1 MDEPAIKTGKKRE
14 WVLTQDGFSRF
25 LSWLENGRNSD
36 GRAYVEI
43 REKLVTYFDRKNCL
57 SPDDLADE
65 TLNRVAR
72 RLEEE
77 GSITTE
83 TPAKYCYTVARV
95 VFLEHLRSSET
106 KNVPI
111 DESHALRVNDSYY
124 RQEERATKE
133 KTLDCLEKC
142 CNELEPSNRNIII
155 RYYYGTERAKIDNRR
170 VLADSL
176 GITMN
181 ALSIRAC
188 RIRGQ
193 LEICVKKCVA

>member
-1 MDEPAIKTGKKRE
+1 YVDESAIKTEKKRE

-83 TPAKYCYTVARV
+83 TPAKYCYTVARF

-111 DESHALRVNDSYY
+111 DESHALRDRKSTRLNSSHVSISY
-124 RQEERATKE
+124 AVF
-133 KTLDCLEKC
+133 CLK
-142 CNELEPSNRNIII
+142 
-155 RYYYGTERAKIDNRR
+155 
-170 VLADSL
+170 
-176 GITMN
+176 
-181 ALSIRAC
+181 
-188 RIRGQ
+188 
-193 LEICVKKCVA
+193 